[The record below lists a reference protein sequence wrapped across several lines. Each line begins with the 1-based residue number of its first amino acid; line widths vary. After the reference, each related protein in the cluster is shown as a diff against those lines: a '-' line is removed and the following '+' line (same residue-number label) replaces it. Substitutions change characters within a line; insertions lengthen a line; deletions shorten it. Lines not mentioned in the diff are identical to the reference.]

1 MKTRLLNFFA
11 VAAMLLVASC
21 SSTDIEESMLP
32 EDRIPGDCVTVD
44 IPSPV
49 KNEVV
54 SRGGDEDYKLNCK
67 VWLFKTSLN
76 GGDEYIV
83 PTDLP
88 VASQEIAN
96 FPDNTKLTFTNVEP
110 GYYTLVAF
118 CWYTYDQPGARLVDF
133 YYVDKVG
140 TLDSERKLIT
150 SVQMQWNTG
159 SSDYWNFNN
168 DYYLCWSA
176 TSNFE
181 KTEDNLSVSIR
192 LDHAVNKVTFETT
205 SGNRTLLQGLNFY
218 WTEDNSTNSCEV
230 EVNNGLLN
238 TMGNYSTSLYIPYN
252 VNKDKWDSYSSGNT
266 HSRVED
272 PATMSTTLFYMY
284 LWPQTISNFKFLP
297 VSASDDI
304 KYYPVEIESLNLSSP
319 NTLYT
324 VKGNLINVDNR
335 GPNVTVTVN
344 KDDGWNGVTTITTP
358 AE

>member
-21 SSTDIEESMLP
+21 SSIDVEESMLP

-49 KNEVV
+49 KNEVL
-54 SRGGDEDYKLNCK
+54 SRGSDEYYKLNCK

-76 GGDEYIV
+76 EADEYMV
-83 PTDLP
+83 PTDIP
-88 VASQEIAN
+88 VASQKITN
-96 FPDNTKLTFTNVEP
+96 FPDNTTLTFTDVEA

-118 CWYTYDQPGARLVDF
+118 CWYTYEQSGAAPAEF

-140 TLDSERKLIT
+140 ILDSEAKLIT
-150 SVQMQWNTG
+150 SVEMMWNGG
-159 SSDYWNFNN
+159 SSNLWNFNN

-181 KTEDNLSVSIR
+181 KTEDNLSMSIR
-192 LDHAVNKVTFETT
+192 LDHAVNKVTFATT
-205 SGNRTLLQGLNFY
+205 SGNRTLLQGLNFH
-218 WTEDNSTNSCEV
+218 WTEDGSTKSCNV

-238 TMGNYSTSLYIPYN
+238 TMGNYSVSSYIPYN
-252 VNKDKWDSYSSGNT
+252 VGKGKWDSYSSGNI
-266 HSRVED
+266 SYGSGD
-272 PATMSTTLFYMY
+272 PSTMNTTLFYMY

-297 VSASDDI
+297 VSASEDI
-304 KYYPVEIESLNLSSP
+304 KYYPVEIENLNLSSP

-344 KDDGWNGVTTITTP
+344 KDDGWNDSTIITP